1 MQLVW
6 QHFKRAHT
14 HIPLCFN
21 ETAGSGKFENNVRQ
35 VVGGEFMLYVGR
47 WGLLRLTACVCSVCM
62 CNKHVHFTLQTGNA
76 LPTTATTPH
85 HTTTIIVGC
94 RLSIVIIAGFWCDF
108 QTIHSCLLLGKERL
122 PFPSLRGWYRI
133 KSIEIGKDRFNDFSL
148 LQKLRL
154 IKTIAC
160 GIRESWFSSD
170 CFFLRVYEFVDFRCN
185 VFPLRFEWKK

>member
-1 MQLVW
+1 MRTLALDCV
-6 QHFKRAHT
+6 
-14 HIPLCFN
+14 
-21 ETAGSGKFENNVRQ
+21 
-35 VVGGEFMLYVGR
+35 
-47 WGLLRLTACVCSVCM
+47 CVCSVCM

-85 HTTTIIVGC
+85 HHYHC

-133 KSIEIGKDRFNDFSL
+133 KSREIGKDRFNDFSL

-170 CFFLRVYEFVDFRCN
+170 CFFFECTNLLTFDATFFRCDLSGKN
-185 VFPLRFEWKK
+185 K